1 MQDWLQTWSLSWSYH
16 WRKGDCNSYILS
28 TLYIYSLLHVSIL
41 SHRCSTTVSLE
52 IYPLYSFYYYLIFF
66 NTLHKIFSLKN
77 LIVMI
82 FFSQDLKH
90 EQERIRRTNI
100 VVCTPGRLLQHMDE
114 TPDFTCNSLQVL
126 GNEISTSLSC
136 QYNINQKIMCN
147 FSFSLVHNVNFYCGS
162 MLCCPFLTSI
172 FTVNYQSAIAR
183 SYLC

>member
-1 MQDWLQTWSLSWSYH
+1 MQHHGFFRNLPPLFILLLS
-16 WRKGDCNSYILS
+16 N
-28 TLYIYSLLHVSIL
+28 
-41 SHRCSTTVSLE
+41 
-52 IYPLYSFYYYLIFF
+52 FF
-66 NTLHKIFSLKN
+66 LTHFIKIFSLKN

-82 FFSQDLKH
+82 FFFSQDLKH

-136 QYNINQKIMCN
+136 QYSINQKIMCN
-147 FSFSLVHNVNFYCGS
+147 FSFSLVYNVNFYCGS
-162 MLCCPFLTSI
+162 MLCWPFLTSI
-172 FTVNYQSAIAR
+172 FTFNYQSAITR

>member
-1 MQDWLQTWSLSWSYH
+1 MQHHSFLRNLPPLFILLLS
-16 WRKGDCNSYILS
+16 N
-28 TLYIYSLLHVSIL
+28 
-41 SHRCSTTVSLE
+41 
-52 IYPLYSFYYYLIFF
+52 FFF

-82 FFSQDLKH
+82 FFFQDLKH

-136 QYNINQKIMCN
+136 QYSINQKIMCN

-172 FTVNYQSAIAR
+172 FTFNYQSAITR
-183 SYLC
+183 SYLCQIGLRRAG